1 MLKVVYLNH
10 KQNRRI
16 DCLTTV
22 LLKIS
27 RDKAFDRLR
36 KVEIGKNTHRVTEIS
51 KRHKTAEKILQNKS
65 YNIVTISSNTWE
77 VESEK
82 QPGKFYTVCYNN
94 TPCCSKCQLI
104 CKICNVCIHQYT
116 CSCLDSMLHNTVCKH
131 AHLIEIYHNNI
142 ENTQPLESTYTDNPI
157 LEHPNNMQ
165 TDTPTYFTHILS
177 KEKETELSSLKTK
190 LKSIIAELQITIDQ
204 CTDVSTLQ
212 AMRTQLQSASSMSRA
227 MKEHSSDIRLAVKR
241 KIPPNRNQEKQLRV
255 FSTKKKKLCATQAL
269 SKPSIAESNKQI
281 DNLKK
286 NDPKFCGVC

>member
-1 MLKVVYLNH
+1 
-10 KQNRRI
+10 
-16 DCLTTV
+16 
-22 LLKIS
+22 
-27 RDKAFDRLR
+27 
-36 KVEIGKNTHRVTEIS
+36 
-51 KRHKTAEKILQNKS
+51 
-65 YNIVTISSNTWE
+65 
-77 VESEK
+77 
-82 QPGKFYTVCYNN
+82 
-94 TPCCSKCQLI
+94 
-104 CKICNVCIHQYT
+104 
-116 CSCLDSMLHNTVCKH
+116 MLHNTVCKH

-286 NDPKFCGVC
+286 NDPKFCGVCLQENDCSQTDIIDWIQCFVCTLWIHTTCSETNTSSQNYVCHFCRTNYDHDST